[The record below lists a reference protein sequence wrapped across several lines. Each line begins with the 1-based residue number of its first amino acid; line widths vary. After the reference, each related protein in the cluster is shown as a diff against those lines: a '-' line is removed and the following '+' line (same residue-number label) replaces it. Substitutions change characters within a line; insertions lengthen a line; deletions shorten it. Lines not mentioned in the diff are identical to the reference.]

1 VRGQQV
7 SIVRVLFSV
16 TGFRQAL
23 KELPSITGV
32 PSEVT
37 SVAPYPYASFGL
49 CDHDVRSP
57 ILDGSNAEVLI
68 TECPGVRLGLSEI
81 SPGEPERS
89 TSSSGFPEAPALE
102 FYAATNRFAR
112 KP

>member
-1 VRGQQV
+1 MSIPQV
-7 SIVRVLFSV
+7 QFSV
-16 TGFRQAL
+16 AGFRQAL

-32 PSEVT
+32 LSEVT
-37 SVAPYPYASFGL
+37 SVALYPYASFGL

-57 ILDGSNAEVLI
+57 ILDSSNPEVLI
-68 TECPGVRLGLSEI
+68 TRCPGVRFGLTEI
-81 SPGEPERS
+81 SPGETERS
-89 TSSSGFPEAPALE
+89 TSSSNFPEAPALE